1 MKRLIEALAIGVL
14 ASAAGPA
21 GAASIV
27 AVTPQGEVAQVR
39 QVTVK
44 FSEAVVAFG
53 DPRLA
58 DPVAI
63 ACRGRRSRRQRP
75 LGQRPR
81 LAVRLPRAARPRREL
96 HRDGPRRLAAG
107 VEGGRRER
115 RRCRR
120 EQPGADRDDALF
132 VFHRRPGR
140 RLDAA
145 GRRRRDRGGPAF
157 RARLNGAAV
166 EASVVANA
174 WCEVEGIGERIALKI
189 VGGDCARSC

>member
-63 ACRGRRSRRQRP
+63 ACEGGVPAGSGRWASDRVWLYDFRAP
-75 LGQRPR
+75 LGPGASCTATVRGDWRLRRRRAPR
-81 LAVRLPRAARPRREL
+81 APPPPARAARR
-96 HRDGPRRLAAG
+96 
-107 VEGGRRER
+107 
-115 RRCRR
+115 
-120 EQPGADRDDALF
+120 
-132 VFHRRPGR
+132 
-140 RLDAA
+140 
-145 GRRRRDRGGPAF
+145 
-157 RARLNGAAV
+157 
-166 EASVVANA
+166 
-174 WCEVEGIGERIALKI
+174 
-189 VGGDCARSC
+189 